1 MLGEVIAGRS
11 AAVQGELTPTE
22 PASPYEP
29 TAPLVDPAMPPQ
41 QDANPSPPVASSSA
55 TSPPQDAAPKAAA
68 APKQAPRKQVLIC
81 LGDYPT
87 HLDMNSHPGSVGSPR
102 KQRRRHPKAVTKRQ
116 EIFEFANSSSSSGAN
131 PSKKREGG
139 DKDKYQVDVDF
150 GKHGDK
156 KEEDH
161 SAGTVQTASCVE
173 FLKYYT
179 THGGPGGKT
188 PLQRWEEKHGGG
200 GGGRSGGRGR
210 GGGRSRCRS
219 WRSCRGGGRTLAVTE
234 SVRSPRSTSRAGCTT
249 RRGSGGLSREGEE
262 GGV

>member
-1 MLGEVIAGRS
+1 VTHSFG
-11 AAVQGELTPTE
+11 GELTPTE

-131 PSKKREGG
+131 PSKKR
-139 DKDKYQVDVDF
+139 VR
-150 GKHGDK
+150 
-156 KEEDH
+156 EE
-161 SAGTVQTASCVE
+161 
-173 FLKYYT
+173 
-179 THGGPGGKT
+179 
-188 PLQRWEEKHGGG
+188 
-200 GGGRSGGRGR
+200 
-210 GGGRSRCRS
+210 
-219 WRSCRGGGRTLAVTE
+219 
-234 SVRSPRSTSRAGCTT
+234 
-249 RRGSGGLSREGEE
+249 EGEE
-262 GGV
+262 GEGEDGAKRRHYDKMRGTT